1 MFRNKELRGDL
12 ILKNEKVFS
21 TKFPSSPIQTVSFKK
36 PTELANSM
44 AKIVEDLSKTYD
56 NLIVDATTFTHESL
70 VMLLRI
76 IHLFHGNF
84 KSILCVYVGA
94 DQYSPGMKAEDTWLS
109 KGCKDVRN
117 IIGFPGLLRPIEK
130 TSLVILAGFEMERA
144 TRLIELIEPDR
155 LILGN
160 GIDPINKNHS
170 EKMAYFQRKFFQW
183 QSEFKNIEHYSFDF
197 SCKDIKRTIQQI
209 KAIISQRPNDNY
221 ILVPLNTKLSTIAAT
236 LVGLENQ
243 RIQLCY
249 AIPEIYNVSNYATP
263 GDNVT
268 IVDLYKFPEFQQTAG
283 M

>member
-1 MFRNKELRGDL
+1 MCDCTKTIPISNIPNVIPDNCALIGCLSFEPRCLCIPLNIDSKISRIVMFRNKELRGDL

-56 NLIVDATTFTHESL
+56 NLIVDVTTFTHESL

-117 IIGFPGLLRPIEK
+117 I
-130 TSLVILAGFEMERA
+130 
-144 TRLIELIEPDR
+144 DR
-155 LILGN
+155 
-160 GIDPINKNHS
+160 KS
-170 EKMAYFQRKFFQW
+170 
-183 QSEFKNIEHYSFDF
+183 
-197 SCKDIKRTIQQI
+197 
-209 KAIISQRPNDNY
+209 
-221 ILVPLNTKLSTIAAT
+221 V
-236 LVGLENQ
+236 V
-243 RIQLCY
+243 
-249 AIPEIYNVSNYATP
+249 
-263 GDNVT
+263 
-268 IVDLYKFPEFQQTAG
+268 
-283 M
+283 